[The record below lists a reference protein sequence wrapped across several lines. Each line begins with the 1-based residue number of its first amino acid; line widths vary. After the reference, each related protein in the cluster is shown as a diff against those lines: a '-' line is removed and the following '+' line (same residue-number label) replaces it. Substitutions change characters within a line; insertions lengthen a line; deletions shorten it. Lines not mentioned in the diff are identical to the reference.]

1 MSFSYRFQAN
11 PNKKF
16 KYTGPEIKPGSIV
29 SCYSPQAGKFK
40 RNIVLAINETGI
52 LALTAYFN
60 TKKPF
65 ENIKKLAELQ
75 FHLKAEGT
83 TFLDHDSYIN
93 CAHPERIPLKDI
105 QKSVSDN
112 RKNHMGDLDVKKLD
126 EIRTMI
132 TNAST
137 VPLKII
143 KEFGLLEYLIQ

>member
-1 MSFSYRFQAN
+1 MSFPSRFREN
-11 PNKKF
+11 PNKIF
-16 KYTGPEIKPGSIV
+16 KYTGPEIKPGSVV
-29 SCYSPQAGKFK
+29 SFYSPQAGKLK
-40 RNIVLAINETGI
+40 RNIILAINETGI

-83 TFLDHDSYIN
+83 AFLDHDSYIN
-93 CAHPERIPLKDI
+93 CAHPEKIHVSYI
-105 QKSVSDN
+105 QKSISNN

-132 TNAST
+132 TNAYT
-137 VPLKII
+137 VPPKII
-143 KEFGLLEYLIQ
+143 KEFGLSDYLIQ